1 MTVTVYCASSTQIA
15 ASYFEAAATL
25 GRLLGEQQI
34 QVVNG
39 AGNIGL
45 MKAVSDAAL
54 QAGGQVTGVIPHFMI
69 EKGWCHTGLTQ
80 LIEVP
85 DMHTRKQTMASLSDA
100 AIALPGGYGTF
111 EELLEIITWRQLG
124 LYSKPVV
131 ILNLQHYYDP
141 LLAMFQKAQE
151 EHFMRPVAT
160 PLWEVAETP
169 EEAVQLI
176 TNNRCRPSVP
186 ECDRV

>member
-54 QAGGQVTGVIPHFMI
+54 QAGGQVTGVM
-69 EKGWCHTGLTQ
+69 
-80 LIEVP
+80 P

>member
-1 MTVTVYCASSTQIA
+1 M
-15 ASYFEAAATL
+15 
-25 GRLLGEQQI
+25 
-34 QVVNG
+34 
-39 AGNIGL
+39 
-45 MKAVSDAAL
+45 
-54 QAGGQVTGVIPHFMI
+54 P
-69 EKGWCHTGLTQ
+69 
-80 LIEVP
+80 
-85 DMHTRKQTMASLSDA
+85 
-100 AIALPGGYGTF
+100 YGTF